1 MSAGLDRAAPL
12 HQWGLRLRGALAAAD
27 ADEIALCRT
36 LKIDPSS
43 LNRWKRSQPIA
54 LAHALALAQ
63 RLDVTLDWL
72 FMGRPNGS
80 MGTLPVAQYGDADA
94 QYPIDPDVMVTPVHT
109 HAVECPE
116 PCETPLCLV
125 EQGHSAPPLPKPTVT
140 ASDASALGARPM
152 HDTRQDALAFESKLN
167 LWLRYCEE
175 PPYSLPVRSAPA
187 PADSQSKETQSMST
201 SYEIDITMSANT
213 VQTLKQQGCS
223 LLAFKAVK
231 TQVTNGAPTVWV
243 SVANY
248 LTSTSLVWEETYS
261 AYISA
266 QQIKNNVN
274 INTNTNI
281 AADLGYNVLVD
292 QYGNLTA
299 NQNGAAGT
307 ISIINQA
314 ATPYTTGISQ
324 ASDNGGMQPLCA
336 LPLNGNFMDQVTPIE
351 KVMLVFSSGITNTG
365 TVLYSISS
373 TGFMIDLTGVSD
385 RSVVF
390 DVNTGWSANG
400 ASWAQVIPANTAL
413 SPLLV
418 TNG

>member
-1 MSAGLDRAAPL
+1 MPSQDARNAPL
-12 HQWGLRLRGALAAAD
+12 EDWGLRLRSALNAAAAD
-27 ADEIALCRT
+27 EGALCRT

-54 LAHALALAQ
+54 LGHGLALAE

-72 FMGRPNGS
+72 FIGRPNG
-80 MGTLPVAQYGDADA
+80 G
-94 QYPIDPDVMVTPVHT
+94 
-109 HAVECPE
+109 VEDLTGQETGPE
-116 PCETPLCLV
+116 SDNDTPLCFA
-125 EQGHSAPPLPKPTVT
+125 GHDADTDAVSV
-140 ASDASALGARPM
+140 SDTTEM
-152 HDTRQDALAFESKLN
+152 HAARQDMLESEPNIN
-167 LWLRYCEE
+167 LWLISCEE
-175 PPYSLPVRSAPA
+175 TPCSLPVRSAPDPVA
-187 PADSQSKETQSMST
+187 SQSKETQSMST

-248 LTSTSLVWEETYS
+248 LTSTSLVWEETYA

-373 TGFMIDLTGVSD
+373 TGFMIDLTGVTD

-418 TNG
+418 TNS